1 MKSCVAYMRYSTD
14 NQTENSIEY
23 QRAAIKEYCNRT
35 GLTLLQEFVDEA
47 HSATNVQRPEFQRMM
62 KEAMNGPDWE
72 TIIVYDLSRL
82 FRNVTDAAFYKS
94 KLNDMGIKIISV
106 SEPLPDSDEGWLT
119 ETFTDTLNE
128 YYIRQNKRKTHA
140 GMTVKA
146 KNAEH
151 CGGIPPLGYDV
162 DSNGKLI
169 INEDEANTV
178 REIFKLFRLGYSY
191 KNMTE
196 YLNGQGFKTKAGKPF
211 TKNSFHNILTQEKYV
226 GTYRW
231 NRRKAKNSKGQH
243 NNHAYKPDEKHI
255 VVENGCP
262 AIIPIEDFMDVQKKL
277 SQRSEG
283 RADTKSRHHY
293 MLGSL
298 KRLKCAKCGAYMVG
312 KVTTS
317 HGRKY
322 TTYACPNHKGGT
334 CPTKDIPAKGLEE
347 YTAIVVVSN
356 LMKQADLPLLN
367 KSIKEG
373 GYDADTQS
381 IKNQLI
387 SVSKKIDNITRSLE
401 GGYSE
406 SLVERLHQ
414 LEQKKASLKAQ
425 LQTLTKAIPAIDEK
439 NLKKLKNKLAN
450 VLIKSDEPE
459 VREVLATY
467 IEKILVSNESV
478 TVELKI

>member
-322 TTYACPNHKGGT
+322 TGRVY
-334 CPTKDIPAKGLEE
+334 
-347 YTAIVVVSN
+347 
-356 LMKQADLPLLN
+356 
-367 KSIKEG
+367 
-373 GYDADTQS
+373 GYRCC
-381 IKNQLI
+381 K
-387 SVSKKIDNITRSLE
+387 
-401 GGYSE
+401 
-406 SLVERLHQ
+406 
-414 LEQKKASLKAQ
+414 
-425 LQTLTKAIPAIDEK
+425 
-439 NLKKLKNKLAN
+439 
-450 VLIKSDEPE
+450 
-459 VREVLATY
+459 
-467 IEKILVSNESV
+467 
-478 TVELKI
+478 